1 MNCFA
6 CELKHAETGEWLDEE
21 SDFDGTESL
30 PIPPMPFFSFAFKRQ
45 DFFFFFHLL
54 ASWLPKED
62 SVRNWDD
69 QGSYAAMICKHFRW
83 LVFAQT
89 CRIWWRYASLCGYA
103 IRPRRAFSLPCSTYT
118 K

>member
-30 PIPPMPFFSFAFKRQ
+30 PIPPMPFFFT
-45 DFFFFFHLL
+45 
-54 ASWLPKED
+54 SWLPKED